1 VIPDKLRIAAV
12 SAPGKA
18 FLIGE
23 YAVLEGVPAVVT
35 ATSVRAVA
43 HVSDAPDRTAP
54 SDLSLAAHAVVR
66 EHLRVSLGEV
76 PSVETGS
83 FHRGPRKLGF
93 GSSAAVTAAV
103 VGFHLAEAGHDLTQ
117 CRALAL
123 ELATRAHQQVQGGGS
138 GGDVAAAVLGGTLR
152 FVRDAAPQSIAHPTW
167 LHVGFVDVG
176 APAITSSLVSRVRA
190 AAASDRPTY
199 NHALDDLA
207 AASETFQ
214 SALTRAPREGLL
226 AIRTAVERH
235 LAGLAQLQALSGA
248 AILTPAISAVCS
260 LADRLGLAA
269 KPTGAGG
276 GDLVVVF
283 AASQGQLD
291 TFGLELEREHGHVLL
306 GKINVAAPG
315 LRTDPR
321 PPVNSRLGG
330 FFKLGIQGR
339 RAAVAAVTGLPEANF
354 TALDPGA
361 LDLSQADNLIE
372 NAVGTLGMPIA
383 VATNFRINGV
393 DYLVPMAVEE
403 ASVVAAA
410 SNAAKMI
417 RAGGGFLARS
427 DPPWMIAQVQL
438 TSARPSAAARPASGP
453 ASPVRPFDPEF
464 ALRPVGPGPNPHEHD
479 IPPPSFEQTAA
490 DDAIAAATAIRNAR
504 DELLALA
511 DAAHPRLV
519 ARGGGA
525 RDLEVRV
532 LALDMLV
539 VHAIV
544 DCQDAMGANLLNTIA
559 EALAPRLRALTGWTP
574 GLRIL
579 SNLADRRCSHV
590 SCRVPP
596 DALGGKGWRGE
607 DVAAGV
613 ASASRFAELDP
624 YRATTHNKG
633 VMNGVDAVVLA
644 TGNDWRAMEAGAH
657 AYAARTGVYRPL
669 ATWRVAPDG
678 WLEGAISLPTAVG
691 TVGGA
696 TKVHPAARL
705 ALQILG
711 ASAEGSSIS
720 GHELGQVM
728 AAAGLASNLAALRAM
743 ATEGIQRG
751 HMALHARSVAL
762 GAGAVGPEVDLLAL
776 RLIES
781 GEVKHE
787 QAVILLRHLRQ

>member
-1 VIPDKLRIAAV
+1 VNMSERAGPLAV

-35 ATSVRAVA
+35 ATTVRAVA
-43 HVSDAPDRTAP
+43 YHSDSPDRTAP

-66 EHLRVSLGEV
+66 ERCPEGQVGEV
-76 PSVETGS
+76 PTVETGP
-83 FHRGPRKLGF
+83 FYRGPRKLGF
-93 GSSAAVTAAV
+93 GSSAAVAAAV
-103 VGFHLAEAGHDLTQ
+103 VGWHLESAGHDLASE
-117 CRALAL
+117 RELAL
-123 ELATRAHQQVQGGGS
+123 TLATAAHRRVQGGGS
-138 GGDVAAAVLGGTLR
+138 GGDVAAAVLGGSLR
-152 FVRDAAPQSIAHPTW
+152 YVKDQAPQAIAHPAW
-167 LHVGFVDVG
+167 LYVGFVDVG
-176 APAITSSLVSRVRA
+176 APAVTSGLVQQVRA
-190 AAASDRPTY
+190 AAAKHRPAFTR
-199 NHALDDLA
+199 AIDELA
-207 AASETFQ
+207 AASDGFIRGL
-214 SALTRAPREGLL
+214 AADPRAGFADVRAAAGRHLEGL
-226 AIRTAVERH
+226 R
-235 LAGLAQLQALSGA
+235 QLQAMSGA
-248 AILTPAISAVCS
+248 PIVTPAIAAVC
-260 LADRLGLAA
+260 ATAERMGLAA

-283 AASQGQLD
+283 AASQGGLD
-291 TFGLELEREHGHVLL
+291 AFGVELERERGYTLL
-306 GKINVAAPG
+306 TKIGVAAAG
-315 LRTDPR
+315 LRVDRR
-321 PPVNSRLGG
+321 PPVQSRLGG
-330 FFKLGIQGR
+330 FFKLGVPGR
-339 RAAVAAVTGLPEANF
+339 RAAVAATTGLAEAGF
-354 TALDPGA
+354 HALDPGS
-361 LDLSQADNLIE
+361 LDLDQADNLIE
-372 NAVGTLGMPIA
+372 NVVGTLGLPVAI
-383 VATNFRINGV
+383 ATNFRINGV
-393 DYLVPMAVEE
+393 DFLVPMAVEE

-438 TSARPSAAARPASGP
+438 TNARAARPGLSPQTGP
-453 ASPVRPFDPEF
+453 ERPYEPEF
-464 ALRPVGPGPNPHEHD
+464 AVLPAGPGPQARAESSAAPLPGHE
-479 IPPPSFEQTAA
+479 A

-525 RDLEVRV
+525 RDIEVRV

-559 EALAPRLRALTGWTP
+559 EAIAPRLRELTGWTP

-590 SCRVPP
+590 GCRIPP
-596 DALGGKGWRGE
+596 EALAGKGWRGD

-678 WLEGAISLPTAVG
+678 WLEGQISLPTAVG

-705 ALQILG
+705 ALQVLG
-711 ASAEGSSIS
+711 ASVGGGTIS

-751 HMALHARSVAL
+751 HMSLHARSVAV
-762 GAGAVGPEVDLLAL
+762 GAGAVGPEVDILVQ

-787 QAVILLRHLRQ
+787 QAVLLLRHLRQ

>member
-1 VIPDKLRIAAV
+1 MTDLSRRPAAV

-35 ATSVRAVA
+35 ATSVRASA
-43 HVSDAPDRTAP
+43 HGGDCPDRTAP

-66 EHLRVSLGEV
+66 DRLGVQLGDV
-76 PSVETGS
+76 PSVETGP
-83 FHRGPRKLGF
+83 FYRGPRKLGF

-103 VGFHLAEAGHDLTQ
+103 VGFHLVEAGRDLALS
-117 CRALAL
+117 RGLAL
-123 ELATRAHQQVQGGGS
+123 ELATAAHQQVQGGGS
-138 GGDVAAAVLGGTLR
+138 GGDIAAAILGGTLK
-152 FVRDAAPQSIAHPTW
+152 FVRDAPSQPLPHPPW
-167 LHVGFVDVG
+167 LHIGFVDVG
-176 APAITSSLVSRVRA
+176 APAVTSSLVARVRTA
-190 AAASDRPTY
+190 AAGDRPTY
-199 NHALDDLA
+199 NRAIDDLA
-207 AASETFQ
+207 AASELFQ
-214 SALTRAPREGLL
+214 SALTRDPRDGLA
-226 AIRTAVERH
+226 AIRTATLRH
-235 LAGLAQLQALSGA
+235 LEGLAQLQSLSGA
-248 AILTPAISAVCS
+248 AILTPSITAVCS
-260 LADRLGLAA
+260 LAERLGLAA

-306 GKINVAAPG
+306 GRIHVAAPG
-315 LRTDPR
+315 LRVDPR
-321 PPVNSRLGG
+321 PPVHSRLGG
-330 FFKLGIQGR
+330 FFKLGIPGR
-339 RAAVAAVTGLPEANF
+339 RAAIAEVTGLPEAGF
-354 TALDPGA
+354 HAFDPGS
-361 LDLSQADNLIE
+361 LDLESADNLIE
-372 NAVGTLGMPIA
+372 NVVGTLGLPIA

-438 TSARPSAAARPASGP
+438 TNSRHARPDRPASGP
-453 ASPVRPFDPEF
+453 ASPAARFEPEF
-464 ALRPVGPGPNPHEHD
+464 AVRPYAPGPQQATD
-479 IPPPSFEQTAA
+479 VPPRTVDETAA

-525 RDLEVRV
+525 RGLEVRV

-559 EALAPRLRALTGWTP
+559 EALAPRLRDLTGWTP

-596 DALGGKGWRGE
+596 EALGGKGWRGE
-607 DVAAGV
+607 DVAVGV

-751 HMALHARSVAL
+751 HMALHARSVAV
-762 GAGAVGPEVDLLAL
+762 GAGALGPEVDLLTQ

>member
-1 VIPDKLRIAAV
+1 MSSTRRPV

-35 ATSVRAVA
+35 AVDVRAVA
-43 HVSDAPDRTAP
+43 HDGDGPERTAV
-54 SDLSLAAHAVVR
+54 SELTLAAHAHVR
-66 EHLRVSLGEV
+66 DHLASLTDRAAIHTIGAL
-76 PSVETGS
+76 PGVESGP
-83 FHRGPRKLGF
+83 FARGARKLGF

-103 VGFHLAEAGHDLTQ
+103 VGFHLVEAGHDLTQ
-117 CRALAL
+117 DSTRALAL
-123 ELATRAHQQVQGGGS
+123 ELARAAHHQAQGGGS
-138 GGDVAAAVLGGTLR
+138 GGDVAAAVLGGSLR
-152 FVRDAAPQSIAHPTW
+152 FTRDASPVALPHPTW

-176 APAITSSLVSRVRA
+176 APAVTSSFVSQIRA
-190 AAASDRPTY
+190 AAEHDRPAY
-199 NHALDDLA
+199 ARAIDLLS
-207 AASETFQ
+207 AASESFQ
-214 SALTRAPREGLL
+214 SGYVHTSVDFGLSAIRLGVQHHNEGL
-226 AIRTAVERH
+226 AA
-235 LAGLAQLQALSGA
+235 LQALSGA
-248 AILTPAISAVCS
+248 PILSPAITDVLT
-260 LADRLGLAA
+260 LASEMGLAA
-269 KPTGAGG
+269 KPSGAGG

-283 AASQGQLD
+283 AASQGALD
-291 TFGLELEREHGHVLL
+291 IFGERLSRAHGLHLL
-306 GKINVAAPG
+306 GRLGVAAPG
-315 LRTDPR
+315 LRVDVR
-321 PPVNSRLGG
+321 PPLSSRLGG
-330 FFKLGIQGR
+330 FFKLP
-339 RAAVAAVTGLPEANF
+339 VAARRDVVAAATGLPRASF
-354 TALDPGA
+354 CGLDPGS
-361 LDLSQADNLIE
+361 LDLASADNLIE
-372 NAVGTLGMPIA
+372 NVVGTLCVPLA

-393 DYLVPMAVEE
+393 DYLVPMCVEE

-417 RAGGGFLARS
+417 RAGGGFIARS

-438 TSARPSAAARPASGP
+438 TRGD
-453 ASPVRPFDPEF
+453 SPQDPIE
-464 ALRPVGPGPNPHEHD
+464 
-479 IPPPSFEQTAA
+479 
-490 DDAIAAATAIRNAR
+490 AATAINKSRT
-504 DELLALA
+504 DLLALA
-511 DAAHPRLV
+511 DGAHPRLV

-532 LALDMLV
+532 LAPDMLV
-539 VHAIV
+539 VHAVV

-559 EALAPRLRALTGWTP
+559 EVLAPQLQALTGWLP

-596 DALGGKGWRGE
+596 TALAAPGWPGE
-607 DVAAGV
+607 AVAAGI
-613 ASASRFAELDP
+613 ANASRFAELDP

-657 AYAARTGVYRPL
+657 AYAARSGVYSPL
-669 ATWRVAPDG
+669 ATWKVGADG

-696 TKVHPAARL
+696 TKVHPAART

-711 ASAEGSSIS
+711 AQS
-720 GHELGQVM
+720 GHVLGQVM

-751 HMALHARSVAL
+751 HMSLHARSVAI
-762 GAGAVGPEVDLLAL
+762 GAGAVGPELEILVA

-787 QAVILLRHLRQ
+787 RAVSLLGQLRQ

>member
-1 VIPDKLRIAAV
+1 MSPRRPV

-35 ATSVRAVA
+35 AVDVRAIA
-43 HVSDAPDRTAP
+43 HDAPGPECVAP
-54 SDLSLAAHAVVR
+54 SDLSLAAHAAVR
-66 EHLRVSLGEV
+66 EHLSSGTGVIGDV
-76 PSVETGS
+76 PGVESGA
-83 FHRGPRKLGF
+83 FCRGTRKLGF
-93 GSSAAVTAAV
+93 GSSAAVAASV
-103 VGFHLAEAGHDLTQ
+103 VGFHLTEAGHDLAQDST
-117 CRALAL
+117 RALAL
-123 ELATRAHQQVQGGGS
+123 ELARAAHHHAQGGGS

-152 FVRDAAPQSIAHPTW
+152 FTRDAAPVALAHPSW
-167 LHVGFVDVG
+167 LHIGFVDVG
-176 APAITSSLVSRVRA
+176 APAVTSSFVKQIRA
-190 AAASDRPTY
+190 AAEHDRPAY
-199 NHALDDLA
+199 AHAIDQLSAGSESFLA
-207 AASETFQ
+207 GYVHASVEVGL
-214 SALTRAPREGLL
+214 SAIRLGVQHHNEGL
-226 AIRTAVERH
+226 AT
-235 LAGLAQLQALSGA
+235 LQSLSGA
-248 AILTPAISAVCS
+248 PILSPAIAEV
-260 LADRLGLAA
+260 LALAGEMGLAA
-269 KPTGAGG
+269 KPSGAGG
-276 GDLVVVF
+276 GDLVVLF
-283 AASQGQLD
+283 AASRGALDLFGQRLRALH
-291 TFGLELEREHGHVLL
+291 GLHLL
-306 GKINVAAPG
+306 NRLGVAAAG
-315 LRTDPR
+315 LRVDAR
-321 PPVNSRLGG
+321 PPLSSRLGG
-330 FFKLGIQGR
+330 FFKLPIDAR
-339 RAAVAAVTGLPEANF
+339 RDAVAAATGLPRAGF
-354 TALDPGA
+354 SALDPGS
-361 LDLSQADNLIE
+361 LDLASADNLIE
-372 NAVGTLGMPIA
+372 NVVGTLSVPLA

-417 RAGGGFLARS
+417 RAGGGFVARS

-438 TSARPSAAARPASGP
+438 TRGD
-453 ASPVRPFDPEF
+453 SPQDPIE
-464 ALRPVGPGPNPHEHD
+464 
-479 IPPPSFEQTAA
+479 
-490 DDAIAAATAIRNAR
+490 AATAINKAR
-504 DELLALA
+504 ADLLALA
-511 DAAHPRLV
+511 DGAHPRLV

-532 LALDMLV
+532 LAPDMLV

-559 EALAPRLRALTGWTP
+559 EVLAPQLHALTGWLP

-590 SCRVPP
+590 TCRVPP
-596 DALGGKGWRGE
+596 AALAATGWPGE
-607 DVAAGV
+607 AVAAGI

-633 VMNGVDAVVLA
+633 IMNGVDAVVLA

-657 AYAARTGVYRPL
+657 AYAARSGVYSPL
-669 ATWRVAPDG
+669 ATWKVGADG

-711 ASAEGSSIS
+711 PQAS
-720 GHELGQVM
+720 HVLGQVM

-751 HMALHARSVAL
+751 HMSLHARSVAI
-762 GAGAVGPEVDLLAL
+762 GAGAVGPELEILVA

-787 QAVILLRHLRQ
+787 RAVLLLRHLRQ